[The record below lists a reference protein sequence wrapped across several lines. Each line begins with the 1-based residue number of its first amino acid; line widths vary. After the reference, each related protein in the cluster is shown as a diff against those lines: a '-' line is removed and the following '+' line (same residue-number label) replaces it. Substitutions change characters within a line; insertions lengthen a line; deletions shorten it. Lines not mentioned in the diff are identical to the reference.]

1 MIARALVLFTR
12 LAIGASPQWVGQGP
26 SEGQCIYFAN
36 HASHLDTLALWTAL
50 PPSLRKQAR
59 PVAAK
64 DYWGKTAVRRKI
76 ALDGLRAVL
85 IDRKASGGKDP
96 LKPLA
101 EVLEAGDSLII
112 FPEGTRHESPEPKEF
127 KSGLYRLGQRFPKVQ
142 LVPVYLDNLHRS
154 MPKGSFLPLPF
165 LCRVRFGAAI
175 QVEEG
180 EDKATFLTRAR
191 QAILE
196 LR

>member
-50 PPSLRKQAR
+50 PAQLRSQTR

-64 DYWGKTAVRRKI
+64 DYWDKTAIRRRI
-76 ALDGLRAVL
+76 ALDGLRCVL
-85 IDRKASGGKDP
+85 IERKPAGSRDP
-96 LKPLA
+96 LAPLA
-101 EVLEAGDSLII
+101 EALEAGSSLII
-112 FPEGTRHESPEPKEF
+112 FPEGTRHESPEPKQF
-127 KSGLYRLGQRFPKVQ
+127 KAGLFHLGQRFPGVK

-154 MPKGSFLPLPF
+154 MPKGSLLPLPF
-165 LCRVRFGAAI
+165 LCRVRFGAPI
-175 QVEEG
+175 QVQDDEA
-180 EDKATFLTRAR
+180 KQAFLDRAR

>member
-1 MIARALVLFTR
+1 MIARALVVFTR

-26 SEGQCIYFAN
+26 PTGQCIYFAN

-50 PPSLRKQAR
+50 PPDLRRQTR

-85 IDRKASGGKDP
+85 IERHAGGARDLLAP
-96 LKPLA
+96 LS
-101 EVLEAGDSLII
+101 EALSEGDSLII

-127 KSGLYRLGQRFPKVQ
+127 KSGLFRLGQRFPEVQ

-165 LCRVRFGAAI
+165 LCRVRFGAPL
-175 QVEEG
+175 QVGEG
-180 EDKATFLTRAR
+180 EDKTTFLTRAR
-191 QAILE
+191 KAILE

>member
-1 MIARALVLFTR
+1 MIARALVVFTR
-12 LAIGASPQWVGQGP
+12 LAIGASPQWMGQGP
-26 SEGQCIYFAN
+26 PSGQCIYFAN

-50 PPSLRKQAR
+50 PPVLRKQTR

-64 DYWGKTAVRRKI
+64 DYWDKTAVRRKI

-85 IDRKASGGKDP
+85 IERHAAGGRDP
-96 LKPLA
+96 LAPLA
-101 EVLEAGDSLII
+101 DALEQGDSLII
-112 FPEGTRHESPEPKEF
+112 FPEGTRHESPEPGEF

-165 LCRVRFGAAI
+165 LCRVRFGAPL
-175 QVEEG
+175 QVEEQETKG
-180 EDKATFLTRAR
+180 AFLTRAR